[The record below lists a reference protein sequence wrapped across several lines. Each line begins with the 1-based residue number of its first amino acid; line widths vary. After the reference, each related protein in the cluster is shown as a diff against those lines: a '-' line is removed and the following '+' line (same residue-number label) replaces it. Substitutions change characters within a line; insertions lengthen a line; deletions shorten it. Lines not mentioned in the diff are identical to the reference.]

1 MILKDFVMNI
11 IKVLSNLIIDYMM
24 NKSLN
29 KKRLD
34 YIDIAKS
41 FGMFT
46 IILGAYHSLWM
57 VKPNSICLSHTF
69 IFFIGYGF

>member
-1 MILKDFVMNI
+1 
-11 IKVLSNLIIDYMM
+11 MM

-46 IILGAYHSLWM
+46 IILGANHSLWM

-69 IFFIGYGF
+69 IFLSIGYGF